1 MKRADPPFLRKINL
15 LSSLT
20 VLLLAACAQDD
31 TEMGQPLPEGQ
42 YPMTFTTAGIALS
55 VETKATTDNNWEGVQ
70 TVAVKVGDEMKPYT
84 VNPSGDYQTATLTS
98 DDPFYWQ
105 NTAPI
110 QVSAWWPYTEG
121 STDMPAVVVQAD
133 QSSEDNFHKSDYISA
148 ENQQVELGGTKA
160 LQFSH
165 RTAKVV
171 LNPLKPGEGMSDSD
185 LAGATIALIGVT
197 TGNEADGNTVTPY
210 QNSIALLPPQTI
222 QANEPFI
229 KVTLGGT
236 TYSYKPQEAINL
248 QADYQYV
255 FTITVNKTGLSGSNA
270 TFKDWGK
277 GDEIP
282 GVAMPEP
289 TYTYDEASNTYTVY
303 TAAGLDAWADA
314 IKSDKGNANCTLAN
328 DIDYGGKTWGGTGT
342 SQYAGTFDGGGNTL
356 SNMLIPASVG
366 GLVSTLSGTV
376 QNLVLDGVELQTAAS
391 YHGLI
396 AGTNDGTIAGCTVLS
411 SCKIT
416 CNEVRNANGYIG
428 GIAGNNNGQIT
439 RCQAECSFEGSSFAD
454 DFGGIAGRNDGSI
467 TASSYKGSYNVTDGS
482 FTHTGSLIGAS
493 VNSYVTACWTSVTLG
508 SSATMKGMIGSLTSN
523 AGGTPHTHT
532 FTACYWEGDGITDF
546 GFGTQVA
553 DSDWTEAINEMNKA
567 LGEDFGWHYVA
578 GEDGLPMLV
587 KTE

>member
-42 YPMTFTTAGIALS
+42 YPMTFTTAGITLS

-84 VNPSGDYQTATLTS
+84 VNPSSDYQTATLTS

-133 QSSEDNFHKSDYISA
+133 QSSETNFQQSDYISA

-171 LNPLKPGEGMSDSD
+171 VNPLKPGEGMSDSD
-185 LAGATIALIGVT
+185 LAGSTIALIGVT

-236 TYSYKPQEAINL
+236 TYSYKPDEAINL
-248 QADYQYV
+248 QAGYQYV

-342 SQYAGTFDGGGNTL
+342 SPYTGTFDGGGNTL
-356 SNMLIPASVG
+356 SNMVIPTSVK
-366 GLVSTLSGTV
+366 GLVEYLSGTV
-376 QNLVLDGVELQTAAS
+376 QNLVLDDVELQTADG

-396 AGTNDGTIAGCTVLS
+396 AGTNIGTIAGCAVLS
-411 SCKIT
+411 SCKII
-416 CNEVRNANGYIG
+416 CNDEAKLTHTG

-439 RCQAECSFEGSSFAD
+439 RCQAECSFEGSSFMGI
-454 DFGGIAGRNDGSI
+454 FGGIAGSNDGSI
-467 TASSYKGSYNVTDGS
+467 TGSSYKGSYNVTNPAPA
-482 FTHTGSLIGAS
+482 GSLIGS
-493 VNSYVTACWTSVTLG
+493 SINSYVTACWTSVTLG
-508 SSATMKGMIGSLTSN
+508 SSATMKGMISGLTNSSGN
-523 AGGTPHTHT
+523 PHTHT
-532 FTACYWEGDGITDF
+532 FTACYWEGDGITDYR
-546 GFGTQVA
+546 FGTQVTG
-553 DSDWTEAINEMNKA
+553 SDWTDAINEMNKA